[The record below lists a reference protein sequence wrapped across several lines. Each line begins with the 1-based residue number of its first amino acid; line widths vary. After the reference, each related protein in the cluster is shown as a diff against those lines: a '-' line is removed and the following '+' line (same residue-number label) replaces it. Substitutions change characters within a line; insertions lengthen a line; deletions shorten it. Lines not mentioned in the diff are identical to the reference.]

1 MKLERRAVV
10 VTGIGVICALGTGKD
25 EFWRSLLA
33 GRSGVRNIT
42 LFGEDQQC
50 ACRIAAEIPNFD
62 PTLYL
67 EPKQIKRT
75 DRFIQLAVAAS
86 RLAVEDA
93 ALDMSKE
100 NPERVGVAVG
110 SAAGG
115 FASVEE
121 QHKILMA
128 RGPSRISPFTV
139 PMIIVNMAAGWISI
153 LHGAK
158 GPNTCSVTACA
169 TSSNS
174 IGDAARIIERGEADV
189 MLAGGTE
196 APITPLIV
204 ASFAAARTL
213 SCRNDAPERASRPFD
228 KDRDGFVMGEGAAVL
243 VLESKEH
250 ALKRGARIYAEF
262 AGYAQSGDAYD
273 IVQPC
278 ANGEGAARTMQLALH
293 DAGLKPSDI
302 MYVNAHG
309 TSTPLGDRAETQAIK
324 SVFKEHAGKLAVSST
339 KSMTGHLLGAAGGIE
354 AAACTLAIY
363 DSAIP
368 PTINLENPDP
378 ECDLDYVPNK
388 ARLNTPIETAMS
400 NSFGFGGHNACLIF
414 KKFKQSQ

>member
-10 VTGIGVICALGTGKD
+10 VTGIGIVCALGTGKE

-33 GRSGVRNIT
+33 GRSGVRKIT
-42 LFGEDQQC
+42 SFSEEQQC
-50 ACRIAAEIPNFD
+50 ACRIAAEVPNFN
-62 PTLYL
+62 PGLYL

-86 RLAVEDA
+86 RLAVDDA
-93 ALDMSKE
+93 ALDMDNE
-100 NPERVGVAVG
+100 NPEQVGVVVG

-115 FASVEE
+115 FASIEE
-121 QHKILMA
+121 QHKILQT
-128 RGPSRISPFTV
+128 RGPNRISPFTV

-153 LHGAK
+153 VHNAR

-174 IGDAARIIERGEADV
+174 IGDAARIIERGEAEV

-196 APITPLIV
+196 APVTPLIV

-213 SCRNDAPERASRPFD
+213 SCRNDEPQRASRPFD
-228 KDRDGFVMGEGAAVL
+228 KDRDGFVMGEGAAIL
-243 VLESKEH
+243 VLESKDH
-250 ALKRGARIYAEF
+250 ALQRGARIYAQLS
-262 AGYAQSGDAYD
+262 GYAQSGDAYD

-278 ANGEGAARTMQLALH
+278 ADGAGAVRTMQWALR
-293 DAGLKPSDI
+293 DAGLGPSDI
-302 MYVNAHG
+302 TYINAHG
-309 TSTPLGDRAETQAIK
+309 TSTPLGDRAETRAIK
-324 SVFKEHAGKLAVSST
+324 GVFNEHAYKVPVSST

-354 AAACTLAIY
+354 AAACVLAIY

-378 ECDLDYVPNK
+378 ECDLDYVPNV
-388 ARLNTPIETAMS
+388 ARRNVEIETAMS

-414 KKFKQSQ
+414 KKFRQ